1 MNNKEKEALR
11 LKKKRRNQLFGVA
24 AILTMAVPTVL
35 STVVA
40 IQNGLK
46 PAPAL
51 TQTEQPAEEQPAD
64 SVVRLKD
71 GEPVSVEKSE
81 SVEDA
86 GNTTSQPEEA
96 NQNKEGSEEEGS

>member
-24 AILTMAVPTVL
+24 AILTMAVPMVL

-46 PAPAL
+46 PVPAL
-51 TQTEQPAEEQPAD
+51 TQTEQPAD

-71 GEPVSVEKSE
+71 GEPVSVEE
-81 SVEDA
+81 SGSMEDA
-86 GNTTSQPEEA
+86 VNTTSQPEEA
-96 NQNKEGSEEEGS
+96 NQNKEGSDEEGS